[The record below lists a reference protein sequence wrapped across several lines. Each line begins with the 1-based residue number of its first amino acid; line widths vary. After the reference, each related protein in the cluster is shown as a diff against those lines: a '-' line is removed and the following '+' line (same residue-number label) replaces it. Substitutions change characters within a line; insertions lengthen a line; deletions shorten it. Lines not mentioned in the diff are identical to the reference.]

1 MSANKKPAKPRI
13 LIVTPEI
20 TYLPP
25 GMGNMTQ
32 RMSAKAGG
40 LADVSASLVSA
51 LFELGADVHVAM
63 PNYRRMFQGD
73 IFNLHDKE
81 LRKYHE
87 VLPDSHIHLA
97 EDRIFYYREQVY
109 SSHNDES
116 MRIALVFQREVIN
129 HIIPQV
135 RPDLIHCND
144 WMTALIPGMARRRGI
159 KSLFTVHNI
168 HTRQVSLA
176 QIEEAGIDA
185 AEFWMNLY
193 FCGAP
198 VNYYH
203 ARNHVPV
210 DLLTSGIFAAHYI
223 NTVSPRF
230 LWEIVEGWHSV
241 VPDSVRAEL
250 RNKYFS
256 GCSAGILNAPD
267 VSYDPKTDDAL
278 ARNFT
283 AEDVMEGKAA
293 NKLALQ
299 RELQLKEDPNAP
311 IFFWPSRLDPVQK
324 GPQLLTD
331 ILHDIVSGYWKQ
343 NLQVVVVANGP
354 HQQWIEKIVAAF
366 DLHERVSIVDFDE
379 RLSRLAYAAS
389 DFMLMPS
396 LFEPCGLPQ
405 MTAPLYGTLP
415 VVHSTGGL
423 YDTIRPLDVDHS
435 KGNGFRFDHYGP
447 EGLRWAVDQAMVFHA
462 LPVET
467 REREIRRIMVESA
480 REFSHKEVARRYIEI
495 YEEMLE
501 RPLVEKESGEVIK
514 AIAEG
519 LAEVKPQVD

>member
-1 MSANKKPAKPRI
+1 
-13 LIVTPEI
+13 
-20 TYLPP
+20 
-25 GMGNMTQ
+25 
-32 RMSAKAGG
+32 
-40 LADVSASLVSA
+40 
-51 LFELGADVHVAM
+51 
-63 PNYRRMFQGD
+63 
-73 IFNLHDKE
+73 
-81 LRKYHE
+81 
-87 VLPDSHIHLA
+87 
-97 EDRIFYYREQVY
+97 
-109 SSHNDES
+109 
-116 MRIALVFQREVIN
+116 
-129 HIIPQV
+129 
-135 RPDLIHCND
+135 
-144 WMTALIPGMARRRGI
+144 
-159 KSLFTVHNI
+159 LFTVHNI

-203 ARNHVPV
+203 ARNQVPV
-210 DLLTSGIFAAHYI
+210 DLLTSGIFASHYI

-267 VSYDPKTDDAL
+267 ISYDPETDDAL
-278 ARNFT
+278 TRNFT
-283 AEDVMEGKAA
+283 SADVMEGKAA

-299 RELQLKEDPNAP
+299 RELQLKEDPSAP

-331 ILHDIVSGYWKQ
+331 ILHDIVSEYWVQ

-354 HQQWIEKIVAAF
+354 HQQWIEKIVADF

-405 MTAPLYGTLP
+405 MTSPLYGSLP

-423 YDTIRPLDVDHS
+423 YDTIQPLDVEHS
-435 KGNGFRFDHYGP
+435 KGNGFRFDHYGAG
-447 EGLRWAVDQAMVFHA
+447 GLRWAVDQAMVFHA
-462 LPVET
+462 LPAET

-514 AIAEG
+514 AIAES
-519 LAEVKPQVD
+519 LAEVKPKPVA